1 VGHNLGELGWA
12 VYFQGRAGESRRL
25 FEEMLAL
32 AREREDLRALC
43 YALYHLGKL
52 DQLQGEPEA
61 AVEYLQEILVQD
73 PEHFAVAAQTPWA
86 LQTLGLIDLLQGR
99 EDRAGERLWDAISRF
114 QERKDELGVGVCLQT
129 LARLWVRD
137 DPAAAAALFAYAEAS
152 VDRTG
157 WRLTYLMHPE
167 DPEDVATLRA
177 SLGHHA
183 YREAR
188 AAGAQLTQAEALALA
203 VKERSPHPAKLS
215 FR

>member
-1 VGHNLGELGWA
+1 
-12 VYFQGRAGESRRL
+12 
-25 FEEMLAL
+25 
-32 AREREDLRALC
+32 
-43 YALYHLGKL
+43 
-52 DQLQGEPEA
+52 
-61 AVEYLQEILVQD
+61 VEYLQEILVQD

-99 EDRAGERLWDAISRF
+99 EDRARERLWDAISRF
-114 QERKDELGVGVCLQT
+114 QERKDELGVGICLQT

-137 DPAAAAALFAYAEAS
+137 DPAAAAALFAYAEAT
-152 VDRTG
+152 VERTG
-157 WRLTYLMHPE
+157 WRLTRLMHPE

-177 SLGHHA
+177 SLGKRA

-188 AAGAQLTQAEALALA
+188 QRGTQLTEAEALALA